1 MIMKLSATKVH
12 VLQLVI
18 SFLHL
23 VLLFIN
29 SPSTESKKNKSIQI
43 FTDL

>member
-1 MIMKLSATKVH
+1 MIMKPSATKVH

-18 SFLHL
+18 SFFHL
-23 VLLFIN
+23 VLLLIN
-29 SPSTESKKNKSIQI
+29 SSSTESKKNKSIWI